1 MPGTTREMERF
12 SPGGSRVRG
21 VLTANRLVLLAAVP
35 LFLVLATIAYVTVQ
49 FAANENA
56 AQSWVAHTYQV
67 IASLR
72 QVLGDAQDAETGQRG
87 YILTHERSFLA
98 PFLAARER
106 ADRDLTLFKQRT
118 ADNPDEQKRAA
129 TLSSM
134 IHDRFTSL
142 DLTLAAGKT
151 DAPSPELV
159 KALQLGKDRMD
170 ALRAEVAAGM
180 AAEQALL
187 RVRSQQRDEQQHYEI
202 AFAVGVAVLAL
213 GILLLAA
220 AMLVRN
226 NLSLTQAERARTNEA
241 AILQATVDTIRDGIA
256 YFTSEGVLCA
266 FNANF
271 FRLLDLPTSLA
282 RIQSTRLADLQAIE
296 ASRPQQILAPPA
308 EGQGS
313 LDTHHILVTGRELDV
328 YRAHVETGGFLIV
341 VMDVTARMRA
351 EAMVRQSQKMESIGH
366 LTGGVA
372 HDFNN
377 LLQIISANLDLA
389 VASGEAKGNAVL
401 GQRLQN
407 AMGAVSRGSRLTGQL
422 LAFARR
428 QALEPRSVDMG
439 RVIRDMTDMLRRT
452 LGEQIEVEAVIAGGL
467 WNTLVDPNQ
476 VENAILNLAINA
488 RDAMPDG
495 GKLTLE
501 AANAYLDDAYAA
513 LHGDVTPGQYV
524 MLAVS
529 DTGSGMTPEVTA
541 RVFEP
546 FFTTKPEGRGT
557 GLGLAQA
564 YGFVKQ
570 SGGHIKIY
578 SEVGEGTTVKIYLPR
593 TRRAQDAADAASQ
606 QAVQGGNERILVVE
620 DDEGVRAAVVDMLTD
635 LGYRVQRA
643 ENAEAAL
650 KLLEGGAQVDLL
662 FTDVVMPGSIST
674 RELARR
680 AREMDPGIKILY
692 TSGYTQNAI
701 VHNGR
706 LDDDAFLLSKPYRK
720 DELAR
725 KLRSVF
731 TGTARGPMQAE
742 PPSVAPPAERRGKIL
757 VVEDVMLIRMATV
770 DMVEQIGFQA
780 TEAGDG
786 AEALAILQ
794 KDPEIEILLT
804 DLGLPGMNG
813 RQLVEEAR
821 RLRPD
826 IKVIIAS
833 GYSTENTAG
842 GKPEGDITYLTKPF
856 DLGQLRRAL
865 EV

>member
-1 MPGTTREMERF
+1 MRD
-12 SPGGSRVRG
+12 

-35 LFLVLATIAYVTVQ
+35 IFLVLATIAYITVQ

-56 AQSWVAHTYQV
+56 AQRWVAHTYQV

-72 QVLGDAQDAETGQRG
+72 VVLGDAQDAETGQRG
-87 YILTHERSFLA
+87 YLLTRQQTFLQ
-98 PFLAARER
+98 PLETARAR
-106 ADRDLTLFKQRT
+106 VRRDLARFKQLS
-118 ADNPDEQKRAA
+118 ADNPSQQRRAEALDRLLKNRFQALDMAISRA
-129 TLSSM
+129 TTSS
-134 IHDRFTSL
+134 T
-142 DLTLAAGKT
+142 TAAP
-151 DAPSPELV
+151 DVAE
-159 KALQLGKDRMD
+159 ALNDGRSRMD
-170 ALRAEVAAGM
+170 ALRAEVGAGM
-180 AAEQALL
+180 AEEQTLL
-187 RVRSQQRDEQQHYEI
+187 RVRSQQRDEQQRYEV

-213 GILLLAA
+213 GILVIAA

-226 NLSLTQAERARTNEA
+226 NLSLAAAEKARANEA
-241 AILQATVDTIRDGIA
+241 AILQATIDTVRDGIA
-256 YFTSEGVLCA
+256 YFAGDGLLCA
-266 FNANF
+266 FNSNF
-271 FRLLDLPTSLA
+271 FKLLDLPSRLA
-282 RIQSTRLADLQAIE
+282 RLQVTNLKELQAVE
-296 ASRPQQILAPPA
+296 AERPQQVLAPPP

-313 LDTHHILVTGRELDV
+313 LDTLHVSWANRELDI
-328 YRAHVETGGFLIV
+328 YRAVVPTGGFLIAV
-341 VMDVTARMRA
+341 ADVTARMRA
-351 EAMVRQSQKMESIGH
+351 ESMVRQSQKMEAIGH

-389 VASGEAKGNAVL
+389 VASGEVKGSALL

-428 QALEPRSVDMG
+428 QALDPRSVDLG

-452 LGEQIEVEAVIAGGL
+452 LGEEIEVEAVIAGGL
-467 WNTLVDPNQ
+467 WNTLVDPTQ

-488 RDAMPDG
+488 RDAMPDS
-495 GKLTLE
+495 GKLTIE

-513 LHGDVTPGQYV
+513 AHGEVLPGQYV

-529 DTGSGMTPEVTA
+529 DTGSGMTPDVMSRA
-541 RVFEP
+541 FEP
-546 FFTTKPEGRGT
+546 FFTTKPDGKGT

-593 TRRAQDAADAASQ
+593 TRRAQDALEAAGQ
-606 QAVQGGNERILVVE
+606 QPVQGGSERILVVE
-620 DDEGVRAAVVDMLTD
+620 DDEGVRAAVFDMLTD
-635 LGYRVQRA
+635 LGYRVLRA
-643 ENAEAAL
+643 ENAEGAL
-650 KLLEGGAQVDLL
+650 KQLEEHAKVDLI
-662 FTDVVMPGSIST
+662 FTDVVMPGAVST
-674 RELARR
+674 REMAQR
-680 AREMDPGIKILY
+680 AQGLNPQIKILY

-731 TGTARGPMQAE
+731 AGTARGPLPAE
-742 PPSVAPPAERRGKIL
+742 PPANLSSEPRGKVL

-770 DMVEQIGFQA
+770 DMIEQLGFQA
-780 TEAGDG
+780 LEAGDG

-794 KDPEIEILLT
+794 KNPDVETLLT

-826 IKVIIAS
+826 LRVIVAS
-833 GYSTENTAG
+833 GYSIESLVG
-842 GKPEGDITYLTKPF
+842 GKPNGDVAHLTKPY

-865 EV
+865 GA